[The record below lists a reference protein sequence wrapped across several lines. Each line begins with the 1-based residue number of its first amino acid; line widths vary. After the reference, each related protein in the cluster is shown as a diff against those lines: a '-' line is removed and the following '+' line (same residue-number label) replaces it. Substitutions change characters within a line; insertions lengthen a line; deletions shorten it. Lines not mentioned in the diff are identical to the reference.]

1 MLVQPL
7 QGRLDWTWENGTDE
21 TEGRPEWLKGA
32 LGKTVMRER
41 ERGQRTGGSRWD
53 QAAIETLV

>member
-41 ERGQRTGGSRWD
+41 ERSEDRRF
-53 QAAIETLV
+53 